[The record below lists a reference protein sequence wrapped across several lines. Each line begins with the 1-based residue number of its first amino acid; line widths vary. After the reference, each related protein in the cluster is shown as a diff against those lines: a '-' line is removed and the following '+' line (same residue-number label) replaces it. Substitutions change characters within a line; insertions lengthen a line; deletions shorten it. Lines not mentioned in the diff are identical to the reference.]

1 MITDTAESLKWRVV
15 ERFYL
20 AWKNFQSVHDRYEQ
34 IVHDYVDKLGVPR
47 EKIRLDPKD
56 LFELLS
62 TQDLE
67 VLRDDFLTPLKTAC
81 HRLFRTEDST
91 DFLDRL
97 VNDIFHELSILK
109 EEHYNVLTYATDEA
123 AMLPGTDR
131 DLHQE
136 QQVILDEVH
145 DMFPQKVHRISHLF
159 ETGSVALEALLHR
172 WSSDTVLVRSLFLQ
186 RDGFVS
192 RAYETGLDHFY
203 QLMYGPD
210 SSAMGYLMVGSS
222 FLDSGFHD
230 SAVKALELGAEKAES
245 WGQESVLKELQQTLA
260 SIPSNEWSDD
270 GSHE

>member
-20 AWKNFQSVHDRYEQ
+20 AWNNFQSVHDRYEQ

-47 EKIRLDPKD
+47 EKIRLDPRD

-109 EEHYNVLTYATDEA
+109 VSTTTCSLMPRMKRPCCRGPIAICI
-123 AMLPGTDR
+123 R
-131 DLHQE
+131 
-136 QQVILDEVH
+136 
-145 DMFPQKVHRISHLF
+145 
-159 ETGSVALEALLHR
+159 
-172 WSSDTVLVRSLFLQ
+172 SSR
-186 RDGFVS
+186 
-192 RAYETGLDHFY
+192 
-203 QLMYGPD
+203 
-210 SSAMGYLMVGSS
+210 
-222 FLDSGFHD
+222 
-230 SAVKALELGAEKAES
+230 
-245 WGQESVLKELQQTLA
+245 
-260 SIPSNEWSDD
+260 
-270 GSHE
+270 

>member
-20 AWKNFQSVHDRYEQ
+20 AWNNFQSVHDRYEQ

-47 EKIRLDPKD
+47 EKIRLDPRD

-172 WSSDTVLVRSLFLQ
+172 WSSDTVLIRSLFLQ

-210 SSAMGYLMVGSS
+210 ASAMGYLMVGSS

-245 WGQESVLKELQQTLA
+245 WGQESVLEELQQTLA
-260 SIPSNEWSDD
+260 SIPSNESSDD

>member
-20 AWKNFQSVHDRYEQ
+20 AWNNFQSVHDRYEQ

-145 DMFPQKVHRISHLF
+145 DMFPQRFTASRICLRP
-159 ETGSVALEALLHR
+159 VR
-172 WSSDTVLVRSLFLQ
+172 WLWKRSCIAGVPIRFWSDPCFCR
-186 RDGFVS
+186 
-192 RAYETGLDHFY
+192 
-203 QLMYGPD
+203 
-210 SSAMGYLMVGSS
+210 
-222 FLDSGFHD
+222 
-230 SAVKALELGAEKAES
+230 EKAS
-245 WGQESVLKELQQTLA
+245 CPRHTSRG
-260 SIPSNEWSDD
+260 SIAFTN
-270 GSHE
+270 

>member
-20 AWKNFQSVHDRYEQ
+20 AWNNFQSVHDRYEQ
-34 IVHDYVDKLGVPR
+34 IVHDYVEKLGVPR

-131 DLHQE
+131 DLH
-136 QQVILDEVH
+136 
-145 DMFPQKVHRISHLF
+145 
-159 ETGSVALEALLHR
+159 
-172 WSSDTVLVRSLFLQ
+172 
-186 RDGFVS
+186 
-192 RAYETGLDHFY
+192 
-203 QLMYGPD
+203 
-210 SSAMGYLMVGSS
+210 
-222 FLDSGFHD
+222 
-230 SAVKALELGAEKAES
+230 
-245 WGQESVLKELQQTLA
+245 
-260 SIPSNEWSDD
+260 
-270 GSHE
+270 